1 MQNKFQRS
9 DYNDEAL
16 QVVLRVLLHLY
27 RGLLPGPQQISNSV
41 DVQVPSVKRYSAV
54 VPSSHQGF
62 NQPWIRSAE
71 FVDVEPMV
79 TEGRLCF
86 QSDHDYTADSQIH
99 KLIDSLVNL

>member
-54 VPSSHQGF
+54 GP
-62 NQPWIRSAE
+62 
-71 FVDVEPMV
+71 
-79 TEGRLCF
+79 
-86 QSDHDYTADSQIH
+86 
-99 KLIDSLVNL
+99 